1 MAMQTMTSRWTPL
14 LTLVMIL
21 AATGCDDPL
30 EPEEHAE
37 AGGVVLLATGSG
49 TVLSRSIGANA
60 AFDAPLTVPLGGTLE
75 VRVLFLDEAAPAD
88 LDRAFPPHEDEGESL
103 RVTVANGAIASF
115 TAHGDHG
122 DFSGLAA
129 GTTTASVDLLHGD
142 HADFESGDLTIV
154 VQ

>member
-1 MAMQTMTSRWTPL
+1 MAMQTMTSRWTPVV
-14 LTLVMIL
+14 TLAMIL
-21 AATGCDDPL
+21 GAAGCDDPL

-37 AGGVVLLATGSG
+37 AGGVVLLAAGSG

-103 RVTVANGAIASF
+103 RVTVA
-115 TAHGDHG
+115 HGDHG